1 MIVRSC
7 ADAPQTDA
15 RLATA
20 TKTRFIPFSL
30 IIDREHYNVR
40 RRVETHALNLPAAA

>member
-1 MIVRSC
+1 VIVRCC
-7 ADAPQTDA
+7 ADA
-15 RLATA
+15 RLVTAATG
-20 TKTRFIPFSL
+20 RFIPFSL